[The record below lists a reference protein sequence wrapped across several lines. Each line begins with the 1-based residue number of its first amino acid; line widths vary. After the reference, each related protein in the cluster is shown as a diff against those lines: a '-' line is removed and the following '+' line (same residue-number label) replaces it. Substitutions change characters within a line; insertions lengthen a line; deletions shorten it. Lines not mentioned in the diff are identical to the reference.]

1 MVTLRPE
8 TVFASE
14 KNVGTNQIFSEKD
27 VESIMPFFEILEKIP
42 MELLEEGD
50 SSKVN
55 NYFRENGLSVH
66 IYNPEKGEKFRV
78 KRANALRCSLAIGQ
92 LIVTVGLPISQIT
105 KIKKYIAALGGVKQA
120 ALLLTGATTASEKL
134 QGTLAA
140 LAGILATITG
150 VADIQEH
157 CFG

>member
-1 MVTLRPE
+1 MIHANLCKIDKKGRGAVFMKIKKFISSVLALCLMCTMVTLRPE

-66 IYNPEKGEKFRV
+66 IYNPEKV
-78 KRANALRCSLAIGQ
+78 KS
-92 LIVTVGLPISQIT
+92 
-105 KIKKYIAALGGVKQA
+105 
-120 ALLLTGATTASEKL
+120 SEL
-134 QGTLAA
+134 NVQMP
-140 LAGILATITG
+140 
-150 VADIQEH
+150 
-157 CFG
+157 